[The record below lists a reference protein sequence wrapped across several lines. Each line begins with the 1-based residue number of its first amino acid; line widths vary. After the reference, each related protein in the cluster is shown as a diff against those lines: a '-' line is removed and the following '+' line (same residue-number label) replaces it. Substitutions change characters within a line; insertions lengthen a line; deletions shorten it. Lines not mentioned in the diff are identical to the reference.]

1 MKQKCR
7 GGKSAPNSATLFGMK
22 RYSWIGPLAAI
33 LFTATLTPAHAAK
46 TLDFDALTIA
56 DIDHAFDSGAL
67 TSEKLVQLC
76 LARIDAYDR
85 KGPSLHAVM
94 TLNPKALETARAL
107 DAERKAKG
115 PRSPLHGIPI
125 VLKDNYNTADLATT
139 GGSVLLEGS
148 LPPADAFVVAK
159 LRAAG
164 AIVLAK
170 VNMSEFASGGAHSS
184 LGGQSLNPHD
194 LTRTPSGS
202 SGGTGVAI
210 AAAYAPLGMGT
221 DTGGSIRGP
230 STSNG
235 IVGLKPTHGLLSRSG
250 IIPLSLSF
258 DTGGPMARSVSDVAV
273 ALGIMT
279 GVDPADAATKKS
291 DGHFETDY
299 TKYLKADALKGA
311 RIGIARDFLGADPDV
326 DWVVDA
332 SLDAMRKA
340 GATIVDVRYP
350 KWLLDAKEEFYN
362 AIRRPEFTVEIAE
375 YLATLGPGYPKTLDE
390 MIDRAGRFNGVRPDG
405 AGPNPSRWTLFK
417 REAESGTL
425 TDYRYTSVRDYGL
438 PLVRAAIDGIIAAQK
453 LDAIVYPTS
462 SRRPG
467 LIADTGAAGGGGA
480 PSATN
485 IANLTGF
492 PDLIV
497 PAGFTGDNLPVGLS
511 FFGPAFS
518 EPKLLALGYSFE
530 QATHARRRPVH
541 TPSRPGESIV
551 VP

>member
-1 MKQKCR
+1 
-7 GGKSAPNSATLFGMK
+7 
-22 RYSWIGPLAAI
+22 
-33 LFTATLTPAHAAK
+33 
-46 TLDFDALTIA
+46 
-56 DIDHAFDSGAL
+56 
-67 TSEKLVQLC
+67 
-76 LARIDAYDR
+76 
-85 KGPSLHAVM
+85 
-94 TLNPKALETARAL
+94 
-107 DAERKAKG
+107 
-115 PRSPLHGIPI
+115 
-125 VLKDNYNTADLATT
+125 
-139 GGSVLLEGS
+139 
-148 LPPADAFVVAK
+148 
-159 LRAAG
+159 
-164 AIVLAK
+164 
-170 VNMSEFASGGAHSS
+170 
-184 LGGQSLNPHD
+184 
-194 LTRTPSGS
+194 
-202 SGGTGVAI
+202 
-210 AAAYAPLGMGT
+210 MGT

-235 IVGLKPTHGLLSRSG
+235 IVGLKPTLGLLSRSG

-258 DTGGPMARSVSDVAV
+258 DTGGPMARSVSDVAI
-273 ALGIMT
+273 ALGVMT

-291 DGHFETDY
+291 DGKFETDY

-362 AIRRPEFTVEIAE
+362 AVRRPEFTVQIAA
-375 YLATLGPGYPKTLDE
+375 YLSTLGPGYPKTLDE
-390 MIDRAGRFNGVRPDG
+390 MIDRASRFNGVRPDG

-425 TDYRYTSVRDYGL
+425 DDYRYTSVHDHGL
-438 PLVRAAIDGIIAAQK
+438 PMVQAAVDGIIVSQK

-467 LIADTGAAGGGGA
+467 LIAETGATGGGGA

-541 TPSRPGESIV
+541 TPARPGESIAI
-551 VP
+551 P

>member
-1 MKQKCR
+1 VDARLKPLRCLTR
-7 GGKSAPNSATLFGMK
+7 WACAAA
-22 RYSWIGPLAAI
+22 LAA
-33 LFTATLTPAHAAK
+33 LVCLVALTPTGAASF
-46 TLDFDALTIA
+46 DFDAMSIA
-56 DIDHAFDSGAL
+56 DINRAFDRGAL
-67 TSEKLVQLC
+67 TAERLVQLC
-76 LARIDAYDR
+76 LTRIEAYDR
-85 KGPSLHAVM
+85 KGPALHAII

-115 PRSPLHGIPI
+115 PRSPLHGIPV
-125 VLKDNYNTADLATT
+125 VLKDNYNTSDLPTT

-148 LPPADAFVVAK
+148 IPPEDAFLVKK

-170 VNMSEFASGGAHSS
+170 ANLSEFASGGAHSS
-184 LGGQSLNPHD
+184 LGGQTLNPHD
-194 LTRTPSGS
+194 LARSPSGS
-202 SGGTGVAI
+202 SGGTGAAI
-210 AAAYAPLGMGT
+210 AAAYAPLGLGT

-250 IIPLSLSF
+250 IIPLSLTF

-273 ALGIMT
+273 ALGVMT
-279 GVDPADAATKKS
+279 GVDPADAATNKS
-291 DGHFETDY
+291 AGKLETDY
-299 TKYLKADALKGA
+299 TKYLKADALRGA
-311 RIGIARDFLGADPDV
+311 RIGIARDFLGADQDV

-332 SLDAMRKA
+332 SLAAMRKA

-350 KWLLDAKEEFYN
+350 KWLLDAKEEVYN
-362 AIRRPEFTVEIAE
+362 AIRRPEFHVQIAD
-375 YLATLGPGYPKTLDE
+375 YLKTLGPGFPKTLEE
-390 MIDRAGRFNGVRPDG
+390 MIERAEKFNGVRRDG
-405 AGPNPSRWTLFK
+405 AGPNPSRWVLFR
-417 REAESGTL
+417 REVESGTL
-425 TDYRYTSVRDYGL
+425 EDYRYTSVRDHVL
-438 PLVRAAIDGIIAAQK
+438 PAIRAVVEGMIAAQH

-467 LIADTGAAGGGGA
+467 LIAETGAAGGGGT

-518 EPKLLALGYSFE
+518 EAKLLALGYSFE
-530 QATHARRRPVH
+530 QATHARRLPVH
-541 TPSRPGESIV
+541 TPPRTGETISDGGSTR
-551 VP
+551 